1 MLTWG
6 QNSSES
12 ERCKRH
18 IWSRNYAGDDGVGIS
33 PSLLLIYTKLT
44 ATIAKLLPKQPQ
56 EEEESNGGTAIME
69 AKIIVQERDHNDVF
83 AERDHSSSIASG
95 LSLLCFFSLQI
106 VHLSPQFRSRSL
118 SLGLIFRLSW
128 RSSDVSANEEQVV
141 TWVFCIFAKHADPS
155 SKFPDFLK
163 NFGVLD

>member
-1 MLTWG
+1 MLTWE

-18 IWSRNYAGDDGVGIS
+18 VCSRNYAGDDGVGIS
-33 PSLLLIYTKLT
+33 RSLLLIYTKLT

-69 AKIIVQERDHNDVF
+69 ANIIVQERDHNDVF
-83 AERDHSSSIASG
+83 AERDNSSSIASG

-106 VHLSPQFRSRSL
+106 VHLSPQFRSL
-118 SLGLIFRLSW
+118 SLFLSALFFVCREGALVFLQMKNKLSHGYSVSL
-128 RSSDVSANEEQVV
+128 RSMLTHHLN
-141 TWVFCIFAKHADPS
+141 
-155 SKFPDFLK
+155 FLT
-163 NFGVLD
+163 F